1 FVANYGLALRNI
13 SERKQNNINLRFI
26 RRRKQFIQVMRME
39 QVLKQG
45 DRIFHLKYDEK
56 KELTN
61 DLVVSGIHS
70 TSTSNQK
77 DFIIYLDESSPNDTT
92 IISAITLNTNDRNI
106 SCYLPSVHHDIK
118 DKSELISILSI
129 EKPHI

>member
-39 QVLKQG
+39 QVRKQG
-45 DRIFHLKYDEK
+45 DRIFHLKYDEE

-92 IISAITLNTNDRNI
+92 IISA
-106 SCYLPSVHHDIK
+106 
-118 DKSELISILSI
+118 
-129 EKPHI
+129 